1 MKIEESSIF
10 TLNRFN
16 VLTTLLV
23 ILNSNDAN
31 DTNFIIAK
39 FIIEHID
46 EIKSMSI
53 YDLADRCFVS
63 RSSVQRFLKNI
74 GYESYTQL
82 KQSIDI
88 VISHQKAY
96 AAYTNRTGFPEFVA
110 ASINNMLK
118 DIDVAASSRSFSRL
132 VDLLYSCEN
141 VYMLSAEDSVEAI
154 KVFQRCMLSIG
165 RTIRIYT
172 NASSNFDFTSSLTKD
187 DLVIVSSGTGNFALV
202 INDMMKPIPAHK
214 YLLTWNTSSLFE
226 NTYDT
231 IQYVGT
237 SMSFNSSELTAS
249 KNVYN
254 TYGLTYF
261 FDLLFHAYFTKYY
274 QR

>member
-1 MKIEESSIF
+1 MNIEESSIF

-16 VLTTLLV
+16 LLTTLLV

-39 FIIEHID
+39 YIIEHIN

-53 YDLADRCFVS
+53 YDLADACFVS
-63 RSSVQRFLKNI
+63 RSSIQRFLKNI

-82 KQSIDI
+82 KHSIDV

-96 AAYTNRTGFPEFVA
+96 AAYTNRTGFPEFVSV
-110 ASINNMLK
+110 SINNMIT
-118 DIDVAASSRSFSRL
+118 DIDATCAGKTFDHL
-132 VDLLYSCEN
+132 VDLLYSSKN

-165 RTIRIYT
+165 KIIRIYT
-172 NASSNFDFTSSLTKD
+172 NASSNFDFTSSLAKD
-187 DLVIVSSGTGNFALV
+187 DLVVVSSGTGNFALV
-202 INDMMKPIPAHK
+202 INEMMKPITAHK
-214 YLLTWNTSSLFE
+214 YLLTWNTSTLFE
-226 NTYDT
+226 NNYEA
-231 IQYVGT
+231 IQYIGT
-237 SMSFNSSELTAS
+237 SMSFSSSELTAS

-254 TYGLTYF
+254 TYGLTYL
-261 FDLLFHAYFTKYY
+261 FDRLFHAYFTRYHNK
-274 QR
+274 